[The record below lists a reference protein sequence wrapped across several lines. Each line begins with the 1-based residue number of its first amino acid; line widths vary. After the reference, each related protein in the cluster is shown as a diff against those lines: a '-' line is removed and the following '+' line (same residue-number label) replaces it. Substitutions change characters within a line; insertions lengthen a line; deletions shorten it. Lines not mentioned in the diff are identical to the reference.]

1 MAKDKDRENNG
12 SKKVFFKDKRIQR
25 IFIAVVTIILAFLIV
40 LNGATP
46 KKYKVTL
53 GEASEYDILSP
64 RDIVN
69 TVNTE
74 ENARKAASEVSPDI
88 KEIPNAPIEVINSVD
103 RLFFLI
109 NEVQKSYEDGI
120 SSIDVYR
127 GSNSYEQ
134 RASDELNKV
143 KTAFEEG
150 IAELGIVLEDGQMD
164 YVISKANEED
174 INNFEAVI
182 RSHVSEAMKKD
193 ITEGNLKE
201 RVNELKDGI
210 FNSELK
216 YELKNVA
223 LSISDFILKPNRAVD
238 DELTRAKKAVAYNDP
253 GNIETIKKGQRIL
266 SAGDIVTKDK
276 LQVLEDLNLLET
288 TSRFDF
294 SFAGGI
300 LVVLLLLSLMLILYM
315 HNFCK
320 KVYYNRSNLILLS
333 ILILMMLLIARWV
346 HEYSTLIIPIFI
358 ATMLISILLD
368 LRLAIVVNV
377 VLTISISLMINNDF
391 KFIYMALI
399 TGIFSAFIVSKAN
412 QRNRLSLAGIVVSV
426 INVLLI
432 AAINIIYKTGWETA
446 LKECALVFV
455 NGIMS
460 MVFTI
465 GLLPF
470 LESTFNIITPLRL
483 IELANPNQPLL
494 KRLLMEAPGTYHHS
508 LMVGNLAEAGTE
520 AVGGNALLARVGAY
534 FHDIGKL
541 KRPNFFIEN
550 QMNGNPH
557 DRMTANLSAL
567 VITSHIHDGNEM
579 TKKYKIPLPIRDII
593 LQHHG
598 TTLVAY
604 FYHKAK
610 KTEKAE
616 NVEEANFR
624 YDGVKPT
631 SKEAA
636 VVMMAD
642 SVEAAVRSMTDKTEG
657 KIEGLIRKIIKD
669 KLDDGQFDH
678 CSLTLKDLDNIAKA
692 FMKVFS
698 GVFHAREEYPDIKK
712 KGDILENVHNEDVS
726 EHGNEQAESSEHISE
741 DEHLTTQKEE
751 VSRFLRRKG

>member
-1 MAKDKDRENNG
+1 MTKDKNRSNNG
-12 SKKVFFKDKRIQR
+12 SKKIFFKNKRIQR
-25 IFIAVVTIILAFLIV
+25 IFIAVVTIILAFLMV

-46 KKYKVTL
+46 RKYRVLL
-53 GEASEYDILSP
+53 GAVSGYDILSP

-69 TVNTE
+69 TIKTE
-74 ENARKAASEVSPDI
+74 ENARKAASEVLPVI
-88 KEIPNAPIEVINSVD
+88 KEIPNAPIEVINSID
-103 RLFFLI
+103 KLFLLI
-109 NEVQKSYEDGI
+109 NEAQKSYESGI
-120 SSIDVYR
+120 SSIDAYS
-127 GSNSYEQ
+127 GSRRYE
-134 RASDELNKV
+134 ELSSNVFNETKAV
-143 KTAFEEG
+143 FVEG
-150 IAELGIVLEDGQMD
+150 IGELGIKLEDAQID
-164 YVISKANEED
+164 YLISKANEED
-174 INNFEAVI
+174 IKSFEVLI
-182 RSHVSEAMKKD
+182 RSHVSDIMRKD
-193 ITEGNLKE
+193 ITEDNLKE
-201 RVNELKDGI
+201 MVNELKDGI
-210 FNSELK
+210 FNSEIK

-223 LSISDFILKPNRAVD
+223 LSVSDFILKPNRAID
-238 DELTRAKKAVAYNDP
+238 NELTKTKRTAAYNDP
-253 GNIETIKKGQRIL
+253 GNVETIKKGQRIL
-266 SAGDIVTKDK
+266 SAGDIVTEDK
-276 LQVLEDLNLLET
+276 LRVLEDLNLLET
-288 TSRFDF
+288 KSRFDF

-300 LVVLLLLSLMLILYM
+300 LVILLLLSLLLILYM

-320 KVYYNRSNLILLS
+320 KVYYNRSDLILLS
-333 ILILMMLLIARWV
+333 VVILMMLFIARWV
-346 HEYSTLIIPIFI
+346 HEYSPLIIPIFI

-377 VLTISISLMINNDF
+377 VLTMAISLMINYDF

-399 TGIFSAFIVSKAN
+399 SGTFSAFIVSKAN
-412 QRNRLSLAGIVVSV
+412 QRNRLSLAGTVVSV
-426 INVLLI
+426 INVLLV
-432 AAINIIYKTGWETA
+432 AAIDIIYKSGWETV
-446 LKECALVFV
+446 LRECTLVFV

-460 MVFTI
+460 MVITI

-483 IELANPNQPLL
+483 LEFANPNQPLL

-520 AVGGNALLARVGAY
+520 AIGGNALLARVGAY

-557 DRMTANLSAL
+557 DKMTANLSAL

-579 TKKYKIPLPIRDII
+579 AKKHKIPLPIRDII

-610 KTEKAE
+610 MAEKSE
-616 NVEEANFR
+616 NVEEENFR
-624 YDGVKPT
+624 YDGIKPT
-631 SKEAA
+631 TKEAA

-669 KLDDGQFDH
+669 KLDDGQLDH

-698 GVFHAREEYPDIKK
+698 GVFHAREEYPEVRRKADAIEDI
-712 KGDILENVHNEDVS
+712 H
-726 EHGNEQAESSEHISE
+726 SE
-741 DEHLTTQKEE
+741 DMSERENLASQSLE
-751 VSRFLRRKG
+751 